1 MELITRTFHQ
11 LSTEELYDIMVLR
24 SEVFVVEQN
33 CVYLDPDGIDK
44 DSLHVFLRD
53 EEGIL
58 AYARLFVKSK
68 DPLTVQ
74 IGRVV
79 AKVRR
84 KGYGTVVLR
93 ECVRQAEDFFGAEEI
108 VLEISLTLLVDEEVK
123 TLEMPVPYNY
133 DGDEILQLIMSDVMP
148 IDPDSKDD

>member
-74 IGRVV
+74 IGRVDSR
-79 AKVRR
+79 VRR

-108 VLEISLTLLVDEEVK
+108 ILEAQTYARPFYEAEGFVQTSEEF
-123 TLEMPVPYNY
+123 LE
-133 DGDEILQLIMSDVMP
+133 DGIPHICM
-148 IDPDSKDD
+148 KRAK

>member
-11 LSTEELYDIMVLR
+11 LSTAELYDIMVLR

-79 AKVRR
+79 SRVRR

-108 VLEISLTLLVDEEVK
+108 ILEAQTYARPFYEAEGFVQTSEEF
-123 TLEMPVPYNY
+123 LE
-133 DGDEILQLIMSDVMP
+133 DGIPHICM
-148 IDPDSKDD
+148 KRAK

>member
-1 MELITRTFHQ
+1 MELITRTFSQ

-44 DSLHVFLRD
+44 DSLHVFLQD

-79 AKVRR
+79 SRVRR

-108 VLEISLTLLVDEEVK
+108 VLEAQTYARPFYEAEGFVQTSEEF
-123 TLEMPVPYNY
+123 LE
-133 DGDEILQLIMSDVMP
+133 DGIPHICM
-148 IDPDSKDD
+148 KRAK

>member
-1 MELITRTFHQ
+1 MELITRTFSQ

-33 CVYLDPDGIDK
+33 CVYLDPDSIDK

-79 AKVRR
+79 SRVRR

-108 VLEISLTLLVDEEVK
+108 VLEAQTYARPFYEAEGFVQTSEEF
-123 TLEMPVPYNY
+123 LE
-133 DGDEILQLIMSDVMP
+133 DGIPHICM
-148 IDPDSKDD
+148 KRAK

>member
-1 MELITRTFHQ
+1 MELIIRTFSQ

-84 KGYGTVVLR
+84 KGYGTIVLR
-93 ECVRQAEDFFGAEEI
+93 ECVRQAEDYFGAEEI
-108 VLEISLTLLVDEEVK
+108 ILEAQTYARPFYEAEGFVQTSEEF
-123 TLEMPVPYNY
+123 LE
-133 DGDEILQLIMSDVMP
+133 DGIPHICM
-148 IDPDSKDD
+148 KRAK

>member
-1 MELITRTFHQ
+1 MELITRTFPQ

-58 AYARLFVKSK
+58 AYARLFVKST

-93 ECVRQAEDFFGAEEI
+93 ECIRQAEACFGAEEI
-108 VLEISLTLLVDEEVK
+108 ILEAQTYARPFYEAEGFVQTSEEF
-123 TLEMPVPYNY
+123 LE
-133 DGDEILQLIMSDVMP
+133 DGIPHICM
-148 IDPDSKDD
+148 KRAK

>member
-79 AKVRR
+79 SGVRR

-108 VLEISLTLLVDEEVK
+108 VLEAQTYARPFYEAEGFVQTSEEF
-123 TLEMPVPYNY
+123 LE
-133 DGDEILQLIMSDVMP
+133 DGIPHICM
-148 IDPDSKDD
+148 KRAK